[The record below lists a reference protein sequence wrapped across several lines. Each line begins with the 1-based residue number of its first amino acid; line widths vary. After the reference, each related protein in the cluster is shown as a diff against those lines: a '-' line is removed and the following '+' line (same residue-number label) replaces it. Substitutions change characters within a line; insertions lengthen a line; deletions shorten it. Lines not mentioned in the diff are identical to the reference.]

1 MSRYIRNAAIVCGV
15 VALVVALAACAGE
28 PEVVEVEKEV
38 IVEKSVIK
46 EVPVEV
52 VVEKEIVKEVPVEV
66 EKIVEL
72 VKEVPVDRVVTVEVE
87 KVVEVVKEVPVDRVV
102 TVEKE
107 VIKEVPVEVV
117 VEREVVKEVAVVATP
132 APGAPATKEVVVV
145 KEVPVEVVVEKE
157 AVKEVPVAAQ
167 AAVAAEH
174 FNVIGGSATVN
185 DAPYDVTFFKH
196 YGVNPFIDTEDD
208 HLSTFAMDVDTASY
222 TVARRFVQD
231 GNLPD
236 PDSVRVEEFVNFFD
250 QGYEP
255 PAEDAFAVH
264 IEGSPSPFGG
274 DNHWLMR
281 VGLQGKSVRPEERK
295 DASLVFAIDVS
306 GSMGRE
312 NRLGLVQRSLRLLV
326 DQLRPTDEVGI
337 VVYGSQGHVL
347 LEPTS
352 GQNKEAIMEAVNR
365 LTPGG
370 STYVEEGLRLAY
382 EMAVPRVQPG
392 RITRV
397 LLLSDGV
404 GNVGRTGSD
413 SILEQIRSH
422 VEEGVTLTTV
432 GFGMGNYNDI
442 LMERLANDGNGTYHY
457 VDSLTQAQRIFVEN
471 LTGTL
476 QVIARDSK
484 VQVDFNP
491 EVVSRYRLLGYENR
505 RVADEDFRNDS
516 VDAGEVGADHS
527 VTALYELKLRDSADG
542 RIGTVR
548 VRYQDPDSLEV
559 TETSRE
565 LQRVELASEFRQA
578 SARFQLAAV
587 VAEYAEILRE
597 SYWAQDGSLESV
609 ISEAWRVREA
619 LPGDT
624 DVAEFVDLV
633 TRAYQLKPS

>member
-1 MSRYIRNAAIVCGV
+1 MARNFRTLAGV
-15 VALVVALAACAGE
+15 FGVAVLVMALAACASE
-28 PEVVEVEKEV
+28 T
-38 IVEKSVIK
+38 IK

-52 VVEKEIVKEVPVEV
+52 VVEKEVIKEVAVEREVIKEVPVERIV
-66 EKIVEL
+66 EKEI
-72 VKEVPVDRVVTVEVE
+72 VKEVPVDRIVE
-87 KVVEVVKEVPVDRVV
+87 KEIVREVPVEKQVVKEVPVVV
-102 TVEKE
+102 EKEVIKEVPVEVVVEKE

-117 VEREVVKEVAVVATP
+117 VEREVVREVAVVATP
-132 APGAPATKEVVVV
+132 APATPATKEVVVV
-145 KEVPVEVVVEKE
+145 KEVPVGKMVEV
-157 AVKEVPVAAQ
+157 Q
-167 AAVAAEH
+167 AAVPMEH

-231 GNLPD
+231 GNLPN

-255 PAEDAFAVH
+255 PAEDAFAIH

-281 VGLQGKSVRPEERK
+281 VGLQGKSVTSEERK

-312 NRLGLVQRSLRLLV
+312 NRLGLVKGSLRLLV

-337 VVYGSQGHVL
+337 VVYGSNGHVL
-347 LEPTS
+347 LQPTS
-352 GQNKEAIMEAVNR
+352 GGNKEAIMEAVNR

-397 LLLSDGV
+397 ILLSDGV

-413 SILEQIRSH
+413 SILKQIRSH

-457 VDSLTQAQRIFVEN
+457 VDSLTQARRIFVEN

-476 QVIARDSK
+476 QVIAKDAK
-484 VQVDFNP
+484 IQVDFNP

-527 VTALYELKLRDSADG
+527 VTALYEIKLRDSADG
-542 RIGTVR
+542 RIGTVQ
-548 VRYQDPDSLEV
+548 VRYQDPDTLEV
-559 TETSRE
+559 TEISRE
-565 LQRVELASEFRQA
+565 FQRNELATDFRQG
-578 SARFQLAAV
+578 SARFQMAAV

-597 SYWAQDGSLESV
+597 SYWAQDGSLEHV
-609 ISEAWRVREA
+609 VSEAWRVREA
-619 LPGDT
+619 LPEDT
-624 DVAEFVDLV
+624 DVVEFVDLV

>member
-1 MSRYIRNAAIVCGV
+1 MTRYLRNAALVLGV
-15 VALVVALAACAGE
+15 VTLVAVLAACAGE
-28 PEVVEVEKEV
+28 PEVVEVEKE
-38 IVEKSVIK
+38 VIK

-52 VVEKEIVKEVPVEV
+52 VVEKEIVKEVPVE
-66 EKIVEL
+66 
-72 VKEVPVDRVVTVEVE
+72 
-87 KVVEVVKEVPVDRVV
+87 RVV

-107 VIKEVPVEVV
+107 V
-117 VEREVVKEVAVVATP
+117 
-132 APGAPATKEVVVV
+132 V
-145 KEVPVEVVVEKE
+145 KEVPVEV
-157 AVKEVPVAAQ
+157 Q
-167 AAVAAEH
+167 AAVPEGH

-231 GNLPD
+231 GHLPD

-274 DNHWLMR
+274 AKHWLVR
-281 VGLQGKSVRPEERK
+281 VGLQGKSVTSEERK

-312 NRLGLVQRSLRLLV
+312 DRLGLVQKSLRLLV
-326 DQLRPTDEVGI
+326 DQLRPTDQVGI
-337 VVYGSQGHVL
+337 VVYGSEGRVL
-347 LEPTS
+347 LRPTS

-365 LTPGG
+365 LAPSG
-370 STYVEEGLRLAY
+370 STFVEEGLRLAY

-404 GNVGRTGSD
+404 GNVGHTGSD
-413 SILEQIRSH
+413 SILEQIRGH

-457 VDSLTQAQRIFVEN
+457 VDTLTEAQRIFVEN

-527 VTALYELKLRDSADG
+527 VTALYELKLRDSTDG
-542 RIGTVR
+542 RVGTVQ
-548 VRYQDPDSLEV
+548 VRYQDPDTLEV
-559 TETSRE
+559 TETSHE
-565 LQRVELASEFRQA
+565 LQREELVPEFRQA

-597 SYWAQDGSLESV
+597 SYWAQDGSLERV
-609 ISEAWRVREA
+609 ASEATRVREA
-619 LPGDT
+619 LPGDI

>member
-15 VALVVALAACAGE
+15 VALVAALAACAGE
-28 PEVVEVEKEV
+28 PEVVEVEVEKEV

-66 EKIVEL
+66 EKIFEV

-87 KVVEVVKEVPVDRVV
+87 KVVEVVKEVPVERVV

-145 KEVPVEVVVEKE
+145 KEVPVEVIVEKQV
-157 AVKEVPVAAQ
+157 VKE
-167 AAVAAEH
+167 VAAEH

-222 TVARRFVQD
+222 TVARRFVRD

-274 DNHWLMR
+274 GNHWLMR
-281 VGLQGKSVRPEERK
+281 VGLQGKSVTPEERK
-295 DASLVFAIDVS
+295 DASMVFAIDVS

-337 VVYGSQGHVL
+337 VIYGSHGHVL

-352 GQNKEAIMEAVNR
+352 GGNKEAIMEAVNR

-413 SILEQIRSH
+413 SIIEQIRSH

-548 VRYQDPDSLEV
+548 VRYKDPDSLEV

-565 LQRVELASEFRQA
+565 LQREELASEFRQA

-597 SYWAQDGSLESV
+597 SYWAQDGSLERV